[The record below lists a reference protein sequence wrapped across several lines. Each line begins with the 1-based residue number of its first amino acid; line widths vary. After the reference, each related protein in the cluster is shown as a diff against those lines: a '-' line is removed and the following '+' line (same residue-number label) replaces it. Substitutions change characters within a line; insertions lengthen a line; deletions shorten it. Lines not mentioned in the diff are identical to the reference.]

1 MKFFLVIAVLTA
13 GLAAFVSSLSET
25 ATRAAGASAGE
36 NTTETTLLS
45 GPPTTTARSGSGAT
59 ETTLV
64 SDSLPATLVPSVG
77 ADLRV
82 HDDSATPARIR
93 VERLDIDL
101 DVLSVGVDERGDFD
115 VPSSGIGWYQHG
127 SAPGETGSAVL
138 AAHVDYGGAPGAF
151 FHLETLV
158 AGYVIGID
166 LTDGSVHAYEVIEQV
181 LYDKVA
187 LPADELFDRTGTPLL
202 RLITCGGA
210 FDPNARSYLGNRV
223 VTARPLAEVPE

>member
-1 MKFFLVIAVLTA
+1 MKFFLIVAVFTT

-25 ATRAAGASAGE
+25 ATTVQSLSLDE
-36 NTTETTLLS
+36 TTTETTLLS
-45 GPPTTTARSGSGAT
+45 GPPATAARSDSSPADAT
-59 ETTLV
+59 LI
-64 SDSLPATLVPSVG
+64 SDPPPATLVPRAG

-82 HDDSATPARIR
+82 DDETAAPARIR
-93 VERLDIDL
+93 VERLGIDL

-158 AGYVIGID
+158 PGDVIEID
-166 LTDGSVHAYEVIEQV
+166 LTDGSSLAYEVIEQV
-181 LYDKVA
+181 LYDKTA

-223 VTARPLAEVPE
+223 VTARPLAEAPG